1 MKKVLLIL
9 ASGLL
14 AVAATATVPAASQA
28 AEKPNIL
35 IMGEDADQDT
45 VPRNSRVFRR
55 VLDGLANQLHD
66 EGFDVFDETAVSL
79 DDFAQGRV
87 RRTDAEIIDVAKS
100 IKRPPIDVAV
110 IFSIYANAN
119 ETSYTTK
126 IKTRISGRL
135 LQVKTGQRLGN
146 FEVTSP
152 RTWNA
157 PADCPRECILEVV
170 GKYSRILS
178 NDLGSV
184 LAEKLADLLDSGSGT
199 AVASGRKIS
208 DAYSLVFEGFT
219 PEDIMDL
226 EEYLVVFRGYKTHR
240 LVYSGRRHHE
250 IWYESN
256 ITAGRLDRNLKKM
269 LDRLDISGRV
279 SFAGNEYTV
288 QKVTRRKTRA
298 LDPDNW

>member
-100 IKRPPIDVAV
+100 IKRPP
-110 IFSIYANAN
+110 
-119 ETSYTTK
+119 
-126 IKTRISGRL
+126 
-135 LQVKTGQRLGN
+135 
-146 FEVTSP
+146 
-152 RTWNA
+152 
-157 PADCPRECILEVV
+157 
-170 GKYSRILS
+170 
-178 NDLGSV
+178 
-184 LAEKLADLLDSGSGT
+184 
-199 AVASGRKIS
+199 
-208 DAYSLVFEGFT
+208 
-219 PEDIMDL
+219 
-226 EEYLVVFRGYKTHR
+226 
-240 LVYSGRRHHE
+240 
-250 IWYESN
+250 
-256 ITAGRLDRNLKKM
+256 
-269 LDRLDISGRV
+269 
-279 SFAGNEYTV
+279 
-288 QKVTRRKTRA
+288 
-298 LDPDNW
+298 